1 MAEFARRWQ
10 NGTIEDLNKCML
22 ALLGTMITP
31 GLINLGGGTP
41 AKEALPLKEIRDIAD
56 DVFTIEKRGVEAF
69 SYGSATGAQDFK
81 EAIVKYLLAPKGLKD
96 TTENIIVVAGST
108 EVMNL
113 VSQTFLNPGDVV
125 LVEDPT
131 YLQSTIIFQL
141 FGAKVVGIAMDEN
154 GMKMDE
160 AEEKIKQYK
169 PKLVYTIPTFQN
181 PTGVTMSV
189 KRRKR
194 LAQLA
199 GEYDFMVLEDDPY
212 RDIRYSG
219 EALPPIKAFD
229 TTNHVILAGSFSKI
243 FSPGSRLG
251 YAVATK
257 EIIAKM
263 ADGQMCTNVH
273 SPMESQVLAA
283 EFFNRGYFPEHL
295 KRVCTLYKERRDA
308 MLHAID
314 AYFPKG
320 CTHTNPDGGMF
331 VWINLPKNID
341 AQALLKEAVAQTHV
355 AYAAGNMF
363 FVDPRQGKNTM
374 RLCFTSLTPD
384 KITLAVKKLGEFLC
398 YNI

>member
-1 MAEFARRWQ
+1 
-10 NGTIEDLNKCML
+10 
-22 ALLGTMITP
+22 
-31 GLINLGGGTP
+31 
-41 AKEALPLKEIRDIAD
+41 
-56 DVFTIEKRGVEAF
+56 
-69 SYGSATGAQDFK
+69 
-81 EAIVKYLLAPKGLKD
+81 
-96 TTENIIVVAGST
+96 
-108 EVMNL
+108 
-113 VSQTFLNPGDVV
+113 
-125 LVEDPT
+125 
-131 YLQSTIIFQL
+131 
-141 FGAKVVGIAMDEN
+141 
-154 GMKMDE
+154 
-160 AEEKIKQYK
+160 
-169 PKLVYTIPTFQN
+169 
-181 PTGVTMSV
+181 MSV

-308 MLHAID
+308 MGHLW
-314 AYFPKG
+314 Y
-320 CTHTNPDGGMF
+320 
-331 VWINLPKNID
+331 INYSLVGEKDKYLQIATTRPETIPGD
-341 AQALLKEAVAQTHV
+341 TAVAVNPKDERYGALVGKKVLLPTTNREIPII
-355 AYAAGNMF
+355 ADDY
-363 FVDPRQGKNTM
+363 VDLVFGTGAV
-374 RLCFTSLTPD
+374 
-384 KITLAVKKLGEFLC
+384 KITPAHVTADGFR
-398 YNI
+398 